1 MIRCEDGVGIA
12 CGLVLAWQ
20 VARCEDG
27 VGMAGGLV

>member
-12 CGLVLAWQ
+12 CGLVWAWR

-27 VGMAGGLV
+27 VGMACGLV